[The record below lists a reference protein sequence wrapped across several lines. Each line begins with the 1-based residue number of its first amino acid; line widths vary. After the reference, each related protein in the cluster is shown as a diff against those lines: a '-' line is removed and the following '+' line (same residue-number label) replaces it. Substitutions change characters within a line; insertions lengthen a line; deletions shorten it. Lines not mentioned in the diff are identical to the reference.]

1 MEFQL
6 RMYRIADG
14 RLDEFVDEWRRVV
27 LPLRRRLGF
36 SVVGPWINRDE
47 SRFVWLVG
55 YDGNIGEANDR
66 YYSSDERAAIYPD
79 PARFVAEQQ
88 TMSLQ
93 TIERNAE

>member
-6 RMYRIADG
+6 RVYRIADG
-14 RLDEFVDEWRRVV
+14 RLDAFVDEWRRVV

-55 YDGNIGEANDR
+55 YDGNIGDANER
-66 YYSSDERAAIYPD
+66 YYSSDERAAIDPD

-93 TIERNAE
+93 TIERNSE